1 MQKGVPSQRHT
12 QLESK
17 ILLPSAARFVIEI
30 KQHEFCMA
38 THIHV
43 RDTFALCT
51 RNSLFSRTSQA
62 ALATAA

>member
-1 MQKGVPSQRHT
+1 MQEGVPSQRHT

-30 KQHEFCMA
+30 KQHEFYMA
-38 THIHV
+38 THV
-43 RDTFALCT
+43 RDTFELCT